1 MKKLSL
7 FLMIMVAVML
17 NYGQVY
23 HVGDLYTA
31 PDGSKGIVYYVN
43 TDGSCWVVALND
55 IPMYMKWGSL
65 VDVPDLPEYG
75 ANSTGLYPICIP
87 LQAVAD
93 TAGYSN
99 TVAIFNFNSD
109 QQTAA
114 HVVDIQNGWYLPAA
128 GQLCVLLSQMPFIEI
143 PLISAGGSWLDDDQ
157 YTSYYWSSTELNYY
171 QAWTVNTSMP
181 DPPPHTFIYSHSS
194 ELIPVDKN
202 SYRHV
207 RAVRTIP
214 PPQNY
219 YDTTLTYVWNT
230 GSTEPHFS
238 DVSLQT
244 TDYAVTVSNVY
255 GCTNSASVAVMVIDN
270 EPQIVYDTICQGA
283 TYNNY
288 GFSLNAEE
296 TDNVGENTLTQT
308 ISANGCESEVTLHLT
323 ILASDLVEIEEHA
336 EQSFVWNGVT
346 YMEEGTYT
354 QYFNNQYGCDSTV
367 VLTLTLGGNPD
378 PDTTAEVETIPNEL
392 YLPNAFT
399 PNEDGRNPVFL
410 PIFRYPEEIEE
421 YRMEI
426 YNRWGVIVF
435 ISEEQHFGWDGAN
448 GMEGV
453 YVVKVYYKTRG
464 KKPETVTGSV
474 TLIR

>member
-1 MKKLSL
+1 MM
-7 FLMIMVAVML
+7 MIAVIL

-23 HVGDLYTA
+23 HIGDLYTA

-55 IPMYMKWGSL
+55 IPMYMKWGST

-75 ANSTGLYPICIP
+75 ANSPGSYPICFP
-87 LQAVAD
+87 LQALAD

-114 HVVDIQNGWYLPAA
+114 HGVDLQNGWYLPAA
-128 GQLCVLLSQMPFIEI
+128 GQLCMLLSQMPFIEI
-143 PLISAGGSWLDDDQ
+143 PLISAGGSLLDDGQ
-157 YTSYYWSSTELNYY
+157 YTSYWSSTELNYY

-181 DPPPHTFIYSHSS
+181 DPPPNTFIYSHSAEPTPEQKS
-194 ELIPVDKN
+194 
-202 SYRHV
+202 SQRRV
-207 RAVRTIP
+207 RPVRTIP

-219 YDTTLTYVWNT
+219 YDTTLTYLWNA
-230 GSTEPHFS
+230 GSSEPHFS
-238 DVSLQT
+238 DVPLQT
-244 TDYAVTVSNVY
+244 TDYSVTVSNVY

-270 EPQIVYDTICQGA
+270 EPQTVYDTICQGA
-283 TYNNY
+283 TYSNY
-288 GFSLNAEE
+288 GFSLSAEE
-296 TDNVGENTLTQT
+296 TENVGEITFTQT
-308 ISANGCESEVTLHLT
+308 VSANGCESEVTLYLT
-323 ILASDLVEIEEHA
+323 VLASDLVEIEEHA

-346 YMEEGTYT
+346 YTEEGIYT

-367 VLTLTLGGNPD
+367 VLTLTLDGGVDPGPGPG
-378 PDTTAEVETIPNEL
+378 PDTTAEDVAEQML

-421 YRMEI
+421 YQMEI
-426 YNRWGVIVF
+426 YNRWGVLVF
-435 ISEEQHFGWDGAN
+435 ISEEQRFGWDGAN

-464 KKPETVTGSV
+464 KKPQTVMGSV